1 MGYLTPQR
9 FSGRVGDATVS
20 AIKAFQKANG
30 MPETGAFTPDLAK
43 KVYEVAGR
51 EEPPVGHVRQE
62 FQTRL

>member
-30 MPETGAFTPDLAK
+30 MPETGAFTVGLAK
-43 KVYEVAGR
+43 KVYEDC
-51 EEPPVGHVRQE
+51 
-62 FQTRL
+62 

>member
-30 MPETGAFTPDLAK
+30 MPETGAFTAGLAK
-43 KVYEVAGR
+43 KVYEDC
-51 EEPPVGHVRQE
+51 
-62 FQTRL
+62 